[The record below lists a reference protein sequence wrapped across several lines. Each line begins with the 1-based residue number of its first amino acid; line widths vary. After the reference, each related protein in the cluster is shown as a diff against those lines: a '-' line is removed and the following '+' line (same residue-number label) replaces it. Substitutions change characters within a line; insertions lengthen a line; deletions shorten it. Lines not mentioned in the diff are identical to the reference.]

1 MSPAVVGVDVGGT
14 KTRIQLADA
23 SNGEILADLTV
34 PSTGWQTAS
43 LPRAAAWLSERLHPL
58 LQQGPQA
65 RKIQARNIKA
75 RNIKARNLDVRHVVV
90 GAHGCE
96 TPGQFERL
104 AQELVRV
111 LATPVTVVNDA
122 ELLVPAAGLAG
133 GIGVISG
140 TGAIAVGRHRDTGE
154 YLSAGGWGW
163 VLGDEG
169 SGSALVRDAAR
180 AVLARADEGAPGDGL
195 DVALLR
201 AFGVTGLP
209 ELAAAMSW
217 NGGVETWGVHAPV
230 VFAAAEAGSA
240 TADAVITAGGR
251 SLARLVS
258 CLAGRGAD
266 LGAVV
271 VAGGVIAN
279 QPRLMRAFEEELS
292 SLLPA
297 VTATLLQAPPVL
309 GAVEL
314 ARRGLG

>member
-1 MSPAVVGVDVGGT
+1 MSPAVAGVDVGGT
-14 KTRIQLADA
+14 KTRMRLADA
-23 SNGEILADLTV
+23 SSGEVLADLTV

-43 LPRAAAWLSERLHPL
+43 LPQAAAWLSERLHPL
-58 LQQGPQA
+58 LQQGPE
-65 RKIQARNIKA
+65 ARNVEVRHVEV
-75 RNIKARNLDVRHVVV
+75 RNVEVRHVVV

-96 TPGQFERL
+96 TPDQFERL
-104 AQELVRV
+104 ARELGRV

-140 TGAIAVGRHRDTGE
+140 TGAIAVGRHRDTGA

-201 AFGVTGLP
+201 AFGVAGLP

-217 NGGVETWGVHAPV
+217 NGGVETWGAHAPV

-240 TADAVITAGGR
+240 TAGAVITAGGR

-271 VAGGVIAN
+271 VAGGVIAS
-279 QPRLMRAFEEELS
+279 QPRLMRAFEEELK

-314 ARRGLG
+314 ARRGLR

>member
-1 MSPAVVGVDVGGT
+1 MSPVVAGVDVGGT
-14 KTRIQLADA
+14 KTRVRLADA
-23 SNGEILADLTV
+23 SSGEVLTDLTV
-34 PSTGWQTAS
+34 PSTGWQTAC
-43 LPRAAAWLSERLHPL
+43 LPQAAAWLSERLHPL
-58 LQQGPQA
+58 LRQGPE
-65 RKIQARNIKA
+65 
-75 RNIKARNLDVRHVVV
+75 VRHVVV

-96 TPGQFERL
+96 TPDQFERL
-104 AQELVRV
+104 AHELVRV
-111 LATPVTVVNDA
+111 LETPVTVVNDA

-140 TGAIAVGRHRDTGE
+140 TGAIAVGRHRDTGA

-201 AFGVTGLP
+201 AFGVGGLP

-217 NGGVETWGVHAPV
+217 NGGVETWGAHAPV
-230 VFAAAEAGSA
+230 VFAAADAGSA

-266 LGAVV
+266 LRAVV

-279 QPRLMRAFEEELS
+279 QPRLMRAFEEELR

-297 VTATLLQAPPVL
+297 VTATLLQAPPVV

-314 ARRGLG
+314 AGRGLS

>member
-14 KTRIQLADA
+14 KTRMRLADA
-23 SNGEILADLTV
+23 SSGVVLDDLTV

-43 LPRAAAWLSERLHPL
+43 LPHAAAWLSERLHPL
-58 LQQGPQA
+58 LQQGPEV
-65 RKIQARNIKA
+65 RNIEV
-75 RNIKARNLDVRHVVV
+75 RNIEVRHVVV
-90 GAHGCE
+90 GAHGCK
-96 TPGQFERL
+96 TPEQFERL
-104 AQELVRV
+104 ARELGRV
-111 LATPVTVVNDA
+111 LATPTTVVNDA

-140 TGAIAVGRHRDTGE
+140 TGAIAVGRHRDTGA

-195 DVALLR
+195 EAALLR
-201 AFGVTGLP
+201 AFGVAGLP

-217 NGGVETWGVHAPV
+217 NGGVETWGAHAPV

-258 CLAGRGAD
+258 CLAGRGAE

-279 QPRLMRAFEEELS
+279 QPRLMRAFEEELR

-314 ARRGLG
+314 ARRGRR

>member
-14 KTRIQLADA
+14 KTRIRLADA
-23 SNGEILADLTV
+23 SSGEVLADLTV

-43 LPRAAAWLSERLHPL
+43 LPQAAAWLSERLHPL
-58 LQQGPQA
+58 LQPGPE
-65 RKIQARNIKA
+65 
-75 RNIKARNLDVRHVVV
+75 VRHVVV

-96 TPGQFERL
+96 TPDQFERL

-111 LATPVTVVNDA
+111 LATPATVVNDA
-122 ELLVPAAGLAG
+122 ELLLPAAGLAG

-140 TGAIAVGRHRDTGE
+140 TGAIAVGRHRDTGA

-180 AVLARADEGAPGDGL
+180 AVLTRADEGAPGDGL

-201 AFGVTGLP
+201 AFGVAGLP

-217 NGGVETWGVHAPV
+217 NGGVETWGAHAPV

-279 QPRLMRAFEEELS
+279 QPRLMRAFEEELR

-314 ARRGLG
+314 ARRGRP